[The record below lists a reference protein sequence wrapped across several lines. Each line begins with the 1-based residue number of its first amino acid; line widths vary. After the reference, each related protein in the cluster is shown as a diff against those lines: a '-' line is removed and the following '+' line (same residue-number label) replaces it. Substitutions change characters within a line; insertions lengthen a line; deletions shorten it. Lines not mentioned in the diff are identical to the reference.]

1 MSVQLDETHNPA
13 FTSWLACANDSNTDF
28 PIQNLPFGV
37 FRKRGSRAAARVG
50 VAIGSYVLDVAAVGP
65 DRAFEGVAAA
75 AAAACSAP
83 SLNAL
88 MELGRSHWTALRL
101 SLAQLLRSGSPTRHE
116 VPPEALV
123 RLEDAELLLPASI
136 GDYSDF
142 FASIHHATNAGR
154 LFRPDNPLLP
164 NYKHVPIAYHGR
176 ASSIIIS
183 GTPVIRP
190 RGQTRA
196 PNDAGPTFG
205 ASQRLDYELELGVF
219 IGRGNALGKPI
230 ALAHAEDHVFGL
242 CLVNDWSAR
251 DIQAWEYQP
260 LGPFLGKS
268 FATSVSP
275 WVVTLDALMP
285 FRGSAYARAA
295 GDPVPLPY
303 LDNHADRATGGI
315 DIALSVTLSTQTMRS
330 QGIAPCTL
338 AQTSSQYLYWTI
350 FQMVAHHTVN
360 GCNLRPGDL
369 IATGTVSG
377 PERTACGSLLEM
389 SANASHSFALPGG
402 ETRTFLEDGDEVLFR
417 GHCSRE
423 GYRSI
428 GFGECRGVIVPPQ

>member
-1 MSVQLDETHNPA
+1 MSVKLDETHDPA
-13 FTSWLACANDSNTDF
+13 VTSWLTCANDANSDF

-37 FRKRGSRAAARVG
+37 FRKRGSDAAARVG
-50 VAIGSYVLDVAAVGP
+50 VAIGSYVLDVAAIGAGRV
-65 DRAFEGVAAA
+65 FEGAAAA
-75 AAAACSAP
+75 AAAACNAP
-83 SLNAL
+83 SVNGL
-88 MELGRSHWTALRL
+88 MELGRSHWSALRL
-101 SLAQLLRSGSPTRHE
+101 GLSRLLRSASPMRHR

-123 RLEDAELLLPASI
+123 RIDDAELFLPAFI

-176 ASSIIIS
+176 ASSIVVS

-190 RGQTRA
+190 RGQTRL
-196 PNDAGPTFG
+196 PDEAGPSFG

-219 IGRGNALGKPI
+219 IGSGNALGKPI
-230 ALAHAEDHVFGL
+230 SLADAQDHVFGL

-251 DIQAWEYQP
+251 DIQSWEYQP

-268 FATSVSP
+268 FATSISP

-285 FRGSAYARAA
+285 FRRSAYARPP
-295 GDPVPLPY
+295 GDPAPLPY
-303 LDNHADRATGGI
+303 LDNHADRASGGI
-315 DIALSVTLSTQTMRS
+315 DIALSVKLSSQTMRS
-330 QGIAPCTL
+330 QRIAPHTL

-369 IATGTVSG
+369 IATGTLSG

-389 SANASHSFALPGG
+389 SVNASHSFALPSG
-402 ETRTFLEDGDEVLFR
+402 ETRTFLEDGDEVLFHGR
-417 GHCSRE
+417 CSRE

-428 GFGECRGVIVPPQ
+428 GFGECRGVVVPAN

>member
-1 MSVQLDETHNPA
+1 MSVQLDETHDPA
-13 FTSWLACANDSNTDF
+13 FTSWLACANDTNIDF

-37 FRKRGSRAAARVG
+37 FRKRGDRAAARVG
-50 VAIGSYVLDVAAVGP
+50 VAIGSHVLDVAAVGP
-65 DRAFEGVAAA
+65 DRVFEGAAVAAA
-75 AAAACSAP
+75 AACRAP
-83 SLNAL
+83 SLNPL
-88 MELGRSHWTALRL
+88 MELGRSHWSALRL
-101 SLAQLLRSGSPTRHE
+101 SVSRLLRSGSPMRHK
-116 VPPEALV
+116 VPSEALV

-176 ASSIIIS
+176 ASSIIVS

-190 RGQTRA
+190 RGQTRL
-196 PNDAGPTFG
+196 PNDAAPTFG

-219 IGRGNALGKPI
+219 IGCGNALGKPI
-230 ALAHAEDHVFGL
+230 ALADAEDHVFGL

-285 FRGSAYARAA
+285 FRRSASARAA
-295 GDPVPLPY
+295 GDPAPLPY
-303 LDNHADRATGGI
+303 LDTPADRATGGI
-315 DIALSVTLSTQTMRS
+315 DIALSVTLSTRTMRS

-389 SANASHSFALPGG
+389 SANASHSFELPGG

-417 GHCSRE
+417 GQCSRE

-428 GFGECRGVIVPPQ
+428 GFGECRGVIVPAH

>member
-230 ALAHAEDHVFGL
+230 ALA
-242 CLVNDWSAR
+242 
-251 DIQAWEYQP
+251 
-260 LGPFLGKS
+260 
-268 FATSVSP
+268 
-275 WVVTLDALMP
+275 
-285 FRGSAYARAA
+285 
-295 GDPVPLPY
+295 
-303 LDNHADRATGGI
+303 
-315 DIALSVTLSTQTMRS
+315 
-330 QGIAPCTL
+330 
-338 AQTSSQYLYWTI
+338 
-350 FQMVAHHTVN
+350 
-360 GCNLRPGDL
+360 
-369 IATGTVSG
+369 
-377 PERTACGSLLEM
+377 
-389 SANASHSFALPGG
+389 
-402 ETRTFLEDGDEVLFR
+402 
-417 GHCSRE
+417 
-423 GYRSI
+423 
-428 GFGECRGVIVPPQ
+428 